1 MVEPINETTGVHKI
15 NEMNLSGQEFN
26 GTELSM
32 WENEFS
38 TLFVQNMGG
47 SYEMTGL
54 LGLLIMGG
62 ILFRQDVNM
71 DTSATLMLPA
81 TLFLAYQGLLPYGEG
96 ITFAALL
103 GATGIGIWG
112 LMKYATR

>member
-1 MVEPINETTGVHKI
+1 MVNSSNQSYGVHKI
-15 NEMNLSGQEFN
+15 SEMNISGQQYN
-26 GTELSM
+26 GTDLSM
-32 WENEFS
+32 WESEVSN
-38 TLFVQNMGG
+38 LFVQNLGG

-54 LGLLIMGG
+54 IGLLMMGG
-62 ILFRQDVNM
+62 ILFRQDVGL
-71 DTSATLMLPA
+71 DVSASIMLPA